1 MLIQWVHRG
10 TMRTPLPHKSF
21 FIDLNSIWFRQML
34 NKRSTALETGL
45 FKIHKMPNWY
55 KAKKKNFLN
64 LTGKLNLKCTK
75 WNMPIICGIT
85 ACGS

>member
-1 MLIQWVHRG
+1 MSTGLQSKSICPNQISEQELNMLIQWVHRG

-55 KAKKKNFLN
+55 KAKKKN
-64 LTGKLNLKCTK
+64 
-75 WNMPIICGIT
+75 
-85 ACGS
+85 S